1 MNVPRYM
8 YADGTENLIV
18 IVVKCEAAMSI
29 IKAEITL
36 QIIAL
41 YCVTRRGQAYKSR
54 TKSAS
59 CARIYFSCK
68 HFCCAGLNKSLNS
81 LLGANSGVLSRYT
94 ACGPT
99 FARMIMTENVI
110 WIHKLLLPCK
120 RAGQNVLRCFTRFTL
135 LKLFSVFKE
144 KYAAARHW
152 HPEALSKLRHQIF
165 AKPHYG
171 DACLIKTLPTACV
184 Q

>member
-68 HFCCAGLNKSLNS
+68 HFCCAGCVGNYEQK
-81 LLGANSGVLSRYT
+81 
-94 ACGPT
+94 
-99 FARMIMTENVI
+99 
-110 WIHKLLLPCK
+110 
-120 RAGQNVLRCFTRFTL
+120 
-135 LKLFSVFKE
+135 FKQ
-144 KYAAARHW
+144 
-152 HPEALSKLRHQIF
+152 PFGSKLR
-165 AKPHYG
+165 G
-171 DACLIKTLPTACV
+171 LISLHSMRTNICTNDNDRKCDLNS
-184 Q
+184 